1 VAKDKRSTQS
11 AHTLISLPIFWQV
24 LGLSLVVLILA
35 LGINTLIVLKAPEP
49 LPSGYSMREA
59 GAALKTGKIRL
70 QNGRWLKAET
80 TTDAPAFVNQPP
92 DHTSRQWRLE
102 SEIATTLTSE
112 LGAAPNTVWVKLTP
126 RPYRGN
132 WQRGGFRADGQ
143 GPGPGGPGMQ
153 RDFLMTN
160 GPGSLPDPNQAPGQG
175 PNQGPGQGQGADQ
188 GQAQSPDQGRDS
200 LSSGGPRPFAGR
212 GPGGN
217 GMFEREFPSL
227 RVIAGESR
235 NFLLYPTFSAAW
247 KQPDGSYRV
256 INPPTNLI
264 QPWQGR
270 LLLGFGLTALLIL
283 PLAWLLS
290 QRLTRPIIAFSEAAG
305 RVGFED
311 SAAPVVAVGPKEVRT
326 AAEVLNAMQA
336 RIKKQVENRTAL
348 MGAIAHDLKTP
359 LARMRLRIEDLPNP
373 LRDKLSQDIAHM
385 DGLIRSAMSFTSAH
399 KLAESLRP
407 LDLSALAE
415 ALSEDMEA
423 VCPMEPA
430 DITPNIMVK
439 GDAVA
444 LKRILTNLIENACRY
459 AGSCKLALE
468 AHGDHVDINVLDHGP
483 GLPPAALEAVF
494 EPFYRLEES
503 RNRDTGGTGLGLSVA
518 RALAEA
524 QGGSLTLSNRP
535 EGGLEAKL
543 TLPRLTMK

>member
-1 VAKDKRSTQS
+1 VPKDKRSTEP
-11 AHTLISLPIFWQV
+11 ANALISLPIFWQV

-59 GAALKTGKIRL
+59 VGALKTGRIKL
-70 QNGRWLKAET
+70 QNGRWLKTEVT
-80 TTDAPAFVNQPP
+80 TTPPPFVAQNLQ
-92 DHTSRQWRLE
+92 HTAHQWRLE
-102 SEIATTLTSE
+102 AETATRLASE
-112 LGAAPNTVWVKLTP
+112 LGTSPSNVWVKFAP
-126 RPYRGN
+126 RPFRGN
-132 WQRGGFRADGQ
+132 WQRVGFRID
-143 GPGPGGPGMQ
+143 GPGGPGPGNRPDPDGPGPQ
-153 RDFLMTN
+153 RGDFVVTTN
-160 GPGSLPDPNQAPGQG
+160 GPPPMAGPD
-175 PNQGPGQGQGADQ
+175 QGPGAV
-188 GQAQSPDQGRDS
+188 SPEMGLQQ
-200 LSSGGPRPFAGR
+200 GGPGPMH
-212 GPGGN
+212 GPGPGN
-217 GMFEREFPSL
+217 VLFERELPNL
-227 RVIAGESR
+227 RLITRESR
-235 NFLLYPTFSAAW
+235 ALILYPAFSAAW

-256 INPPTNLI
+256 IAPPPTLI

-270 LLLGFGLTALLIL
+270 LLLGFALTALLIL

-290 QRLTRPIIAFSEAAG
+290 RRLTRPIIAFSEAAS

-311 SAAPVVAVGPKEVRT
+311 SAAPVVAVGSKEVR
-326 AAEVLNAMQA
+326 AAADVLNAMQA
-336 RIKKQVENRTAL
+336 RIRKQVENRTAL

-407 LDLSALAE
+407 LDLSALAD
-415 ALSEDMEA
+415 ALAEDMAA
-423 VCPMEPA
+423 VCPMEPG

-459 AGSCKLALE
+459 AGSCRIDLA
-468 AHGDHVDINVLDHGP
+468 ADGSHVEVRVIDHGP
-483 GLPPAALEAVF
+483 GLPAEALEAVF

-518 RALAEA
+518 KALTEA
-524 QGGSLTLSNRP
+524 QGGTLKLSNRT
-535 EGGLEAKL
+535 EGGLEATL
-543 TLPRLTMK
+543 TLPRLVMK